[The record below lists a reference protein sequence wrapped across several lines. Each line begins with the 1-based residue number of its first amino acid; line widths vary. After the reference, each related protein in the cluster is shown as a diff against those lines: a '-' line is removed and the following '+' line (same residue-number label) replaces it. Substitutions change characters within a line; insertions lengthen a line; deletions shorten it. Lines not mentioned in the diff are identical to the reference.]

1 MLIDKLAH
9 GVLALDTPIG
19 PRYLQP
25 DFLQRVLLLWTF
37 RNFDS
42 LPQQVLHA
50 SERRLIDRLANEN
63 KFVSLAAEYYDRPII
78 GRIEWRKP
86 QPAGFRDDVPGRV
99 PDGIPGGVPNEVR
112 GNVRGEVLPMRKPV
126 SAAARVVEQG
136 TEAVSA

>member
-63 KFVSLAAEYYDRPII
+63 RFVSLAAEYYERPII

-86 QPAGFRDDVPGRV
+86 QPAEVL
-99 PDGIPGGVPNEVR
+99 GGVRAKVR
-112 GNVRGEVLPMRKPV
+112 GDVLPMRKPV
-126 SAAARVVEQG
+126 SAATRVVEQER
-136 TEAVSA
+136 EAASA

>member
-1 MLIDKLAH
+1 MLIDKLAR

-25 DFLQRVLLLWTF
+25 GFFQRALLLWTF

-63 KFVSLAAEYYDRPII
+63 RFVSLAAEYYERPII
-78 GRIEWRKP
+78 GRVEWRKP
-86 QPAGFRDDVPGRV
+86 QPAGFRDEAVADVESRV
-99 PDGIPGGVPNEVR
+99 RSKVR
-112 GNVRGEVLPMRKPV
+112 AEVLPMRKPV
-126 SAAARVVEQG
+126 SASTPVVEHG
-136 TEAVSA
+136 REAASA

>member
-1 MLIDKLAH
+1 MWIDKLAH

-19 PRYLQP
+19 PRYLLP
-25 DFLQRVLLLWTF
+25 GFLQRAQLLWTF

-63 KFVSLAAEYYDRPII
+63 RFVSLAAEYYERPII

-86 QPAGFRDDVPGRV
+86 QAA
-99 PDGIPGGVPNEVR
+99 EV
-112 GNVRGEVLPMRKPV
+112 VPMRKPV
-126 SAAARVVEQG
+126 AATARVVEEG
-136 TEAVSA
+136 REAASA

>member
-1 MLIDKLAH
+1 MFIDKLAR

-25 DFLQRVLLLWTF
+25 RFLQRALLLWTF

-63 KFVSLAAEYYDRPII
+63 RFVSLAAEYYERPII
-78 GRIEWRKP
+78 GRVEWRKP
-86 QPAGFRDDVPGRV
+86 QTA
-99 PDGIPGGVPNEVR
+99 
-112 GNVRGEVLPMRKPV
+112 EVLPMRKPV
-126 SAAARVVEQG
+126 SAATRVVEQG
-136 TEAVSA
+136 REAASA

>member
-1 MLIDKLAH
+1 MWIDKLAH

-25 DFLQRVLLLWTF
+25 GFLERALLLWTF

-50 SERRLIDRLANEN
+50 RERRLIDRLANEN
-63 KFVSLAAEYYDRPII
+63 RFVSLAAEYYDRPII

-86 QPAGFRDDVPGRV
+86 QPVE
-99 PDGIPGGVPNEVR
+99 GI
-112 GNVRGEVLPMRKPV
+112 GEVQSKVRSRGDILPMRKPV
-126 SAAARVVEQG
+126 PATTTVVEQG
-136 TEAVSA
+136 REAASA